1 MIQISNNYLCVNI
14 LNKYSLLYI
23 MNYQYKEEKSVI
35 VEPIDGQVIVDKFA
49 DEEESVSVEEESVS
63 VEEESA
69 LVEESVSVEEESAL
83 VEESVSVEEES
94 ALVEESVSV
103 EEESAA
109 VEESAAAEETK
120 INILDIEITSENIAL
135 NVLVTFINLAQK
147 RGAFDV
153 RESAKIWE
161 CIQKFQRK
169 A

>member
-1 MIQISNNYLCVNI
+1 
-14 LNKYSLLYI
+14 
-23 MNYQYKEEKSVI
+23 MNS
-35 VEPIDGQVIVDKFA
+35 PR
-49 DEEESVSVEEESVS
+49 EEEDNVVVEMMEESAAVEEEASVSVEV
-63 VEEESA
+63 
-69 LVEESVSVEEESAL
+69 
-83 VEESVSVEEES
+83 
-94 ALVEESVSV
+94 
-103 EEESAA
+103 EESAA
-109 VEESAAAEETK
+109 VEVEESAAVEVEESAAVEVEESAAAEETK

>member
-1 MIQISNNYLCVNI
+1 
-14 LNKYSLLYI
+14 

-49 DEEESVSVEEESVS
+49 DEEESVSVE
-63 VEEESA
+63 
-69 LVEESVSVEEESAL
+69 
-83 VEESVSVEEES
+83 EESVSVEEES